1 MTKPHTKLPIGGA
14 RLPNPT
20 PSSLEFKLQ
29 QDYATRFHMFL
40 IVATSIA
47 IALLITRGLLELGFT
62 EMWVR
67 YALALVFAYITFFFG
82 VWVWLHL
89 SEYGRHL
96 LAGWGRRRDWNGDT
110 GVDVLG
116 NINVSPS
123 SATPEVPV
131 GGGGSFDGGGAS
143 GSWDVPDGS
152 LSVGSTDSGLLD
164 GAGDAAGAL
173 GGADEGGCL
182 LVIAGALLAV
192 VLLVVFGATAYV
204 VYQAPAI
211 LAEVVFEVLL
221 GSPLARGARALDSAD
236 WSTVLFRKTWKA
248 FALMAAAAMAFA
260 LFCNFA
266 FPQATSAGEVLK
278 LILR

>member
-1 MTKPHTKLPIGGA
+1 MTKSRVKAPTGGGLPD
-14 RLPNPT
+14 PT
-20 PSSLEFKLQ
+20 PHSLMFKLQ
-29 QDYATRFHMFL
+29 QNYATRFHMFL

-47 IALLITRGLLELGFT
+47 VALLITHGLLGLGAT

-67 YALALVFAYITFFFG
+67 YALALAFAYATFFIG

-96 LAGWGRRRDWNGDT
+96 RAGWGRRRDWNGDA
-110 GVDVLG
+110 GLDVPG
-116 NINVSPS
+116 NINVGAGGSLPDV
-123 SATPEVPV
+123 AVA
-131 GGGGSFDGGGAS
+131 GGGSFDGGGAS

-152 LSVGSTDSGLLD
+152 LSVGRPDSGLFD
-164 GAGDAAGAL
+164 GAGDAADVL

-182 LVIAGALLAV
+182 LVIAGVLLAIG
-192 VLLVVFGATAYV
+192 LIAVFGATAYV

-236 WSTVLFRKTWKA
+236 WMAVLFRKTWKA

-266 FPQATSAGEVLK
+266 FPQAKSAGEVLQ
-278 LILR
+278 LLLQ